1 MAEGGDHDRTA
12 TLSRRVQALE
22 GLLSER
28 GLVGEGELDD
38 LIERL
43 LARTGTTQGARVVA
57 RAWVDPGF
65 KARLLD
71 DANEAI
77 AELGLDMGAGPSV
90 QKLVVVENTEQ
101 VHNVIVCTLCSC
113 YPIGLLGPPPTWYKD
128 LAYRSRVVRDPRGV
142 LSEFG
147 LGLPDDVGIRVWDA
161 SSELRYLVLPRRPEG
176 TAGLS
181 ETELAGR
188 ISRDAL
194 IGTAIVG

>member
-1 MAEGGDHDRTA
+1 MAEGSDHDRTA

-22 GLLSER
+22 GLLSEQD
-28 GLVGEGELDD
+28 LVGEGELDE
-38 LIERL
+38 LIERIL
-43 LARTGTTQGARVVA
+43 VRTGTAQGARVVA
-57 RAWVDPGF
+57 RAWVDPDF

-77 AELGLDMGAGPSV
+77 TELGLSMGAGPQV

-113 YPIGLLGPPPTWYKD
+113 YPIGLLGPSPSWYKS

-142 LSEFG
+142 LTEFG
-147 LGLPDDVGIRVWDA
+147 LHLPDDVGVRVWDS
-161 SSELRYLVLPRRPEG
+161 SSELRYLVLPRRPES

-194 IGTAIVG
+194 IGTDVVR